1 MYPSETAACH
11 SAPYDPPDMLE
22 ELGSPENPKQY
33 NFLDWAAET
42 NISDIHVKKENHP
55 ILPQ

>member
-1 MYPSETAACH
+1 
-11 SAPYDPPDMLE
+11 MLE

-33 NFLDWAAET
+33 HFLDLPAET
-42 NISDIHVKKENHP
+42 NIWDIRSKKENHP

>member
-1 MYPSETAACH
+1 MIHFELFE
-11 SAPYDPPDMLE
+11 PDMLE

-33 NFLDWAAET
+33 HFLDWAAET
-42 NISDIHVKKENHP
+42 NIWDIHVKKENHP